1 MNPVVLSI
9 PIFFILIG
17 LEVWYGHYKNRSL
30 YRLNDAVTN
39 ISCGIVE
46 QLTGVFAKVFT
57 VAAYYFIYTQFAVF
71 TLANTW
77 YWILLCFIGV
87 DFFYYWAHRMSHEV
101 NLFWLGHIVH
111 HQSEEYNLSVALRQ
125 STFQKMFTFY
135 FYFPMAVLG
144 FKPEWFVLTGAFNLL
159 YQFWI
164 HTEVIKKMPR
174 WYEYLFNTPSHHRVH
189 HGRNP
194 KYIDRNHAGTLMI
207 WDRMFGTFQKE
218 EEAPTYG
225 ITSPTNSWNPVMANV
240 QPFVRLWNEL
250 QRIPGLLNKFK
261 FVFAPPGWYPK
272 EMGGFQ
278 KAEEVD
284 RDKYL
289 KFDVIISP
297 KLNYYLFVQYLVV
310 LGIAAG
316 FIFQIGAF
324 SKPEQIT
331 IAALI
336 ICSVG
341 VLGMLFENKGKAV
354 ILEIIR
360 FVLMAAVAYYLYR
373 SATFEIWVPMLVL
386 LYGLIS
392 VAVITRIDMHTTSEV
407 VVWDATDDK

>member
-1 MNPVVLSI
+1 MNPVILSI

-17 LEVWYGHYKNRSL
+17 MEVAYSRCKDRKL
-30 YRLNDAVTN
+30 YRLNDAITN

-57 VAAYYFIYTQFAVF
+57 VAAYYFIYTHFAIF
-71 TLANTW
+71 ELADTW

-218 EEAPTYG
+218 EEVPTYG
-225 ITSPTNSWNPVMANV
+225 ITAPTNSWNPIVANI

-250 QRIPGLLNKFK
+250 KHIPGIIDKTK

-272 EMGGFQ
+272 SLGGF
-278 KAEEVD
+278 KPPLEVD
-284 RDKYL
+284 KKTYRKY
-289 KFDVIISP
+289 DVEISAQ
-297 KLNYYLFVQYLVV
+297 LNFYLFVQYVLV
-310 LGIAAG
+310 LGMTATFLFG
-316 FIFQIGAF
+316 MTAF
-324 SKPEQIT
+324 TKIEQLVF
-331 IAALI
+331 ASVLVG
-336 ICSVG
+336 SVG
-341 VLGMLFENKGKAV
+341 ILGMLFENKKRATS
-354 ILEIIR
+354 LESFRFLFSAGLAFYFFSAGLIPFWVSII
-360 FVLMAAVAYYLYR
+360 VLA
-373 SATFEIWVPMLVL
+373 F
-386 LYGLIS
+386 GLIS
-392 VAVITRIDMHTTSEV
+392 ILVLNRLEMHKIKVTV
-407 VVWDATDDK
+407 